1 MQFETHRSHAGQFHW
16 CLVGDGGA
24 KLAVSATAAPRGTR
38 GSPQPTRV
46 CTPGRSTRPKNAD
59 DVGRRPTAALRVAV

>member
-24 KLAVSATAAPRGTR
+24 KLAVSATAF
-38 GSPQPTRV
+38 GSARDARLAAAEVRV
-46 CTPGRSTRPKNAD
+46 HARSVDETEE
-59 DVGRRPTAALRVAV
+59 RR